1 MGFLPVLLVLSRL
14 YPVPDHGPPGCET
27 HVREL
32 WDVVGR
38 VAEGRRRGAGHGACD
53 EVTVTI
59 QHGVVISGFCSFFLS
74 IAQGKVLDVIV
85 RD

>member
-14 YPVPDHGPPGCET
+14 HPIPDHGPPGCEA

-32 WDVVGR
+32 WDAVSR
-38 VAEGRRRGAGHGACD
+38 VAEGRRRSAGHGACD
-53 EVTVTI
+53 EVAVII
-59 QHGVVISGFCSFFLS
+59 QRRGRFCLGFFLS
-74 IAQGKVLDVIV
+74 IVQGKVLDIIV